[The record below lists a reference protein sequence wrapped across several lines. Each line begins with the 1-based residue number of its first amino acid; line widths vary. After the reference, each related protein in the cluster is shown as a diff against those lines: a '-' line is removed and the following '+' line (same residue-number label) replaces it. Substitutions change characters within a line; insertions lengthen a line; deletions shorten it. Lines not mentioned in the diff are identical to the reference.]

1 SEKMKMPRRF
11 FHSNSLPGEANYAS
25 ETNARHRKGLSFP
38 LEYFHRIPCFIGRG
52 LFVFQRTVEVCFC
65 QVILGVKFQEAR
77 EQNFRLNEIAI
88 AKLANSFLVRFQPDQ
103 QFLIEHSVT
112 RLHDCKDIDRLG
124 LSFDLCTRDGTQM
137 KFVANQI

>member
-1 SEKMKMPRRF
+1 
-11 FHSNSLPGEANYAS
+11 
-25 ETNARHRKGLSFP
+25 HRKGLSFP

-103 QFLIEHSVT
+103 QFLIERSVT
-112 RLHDCKDIDRLG
+112 RPSVCQALFRLNNSRRIPG
-124 LSFDLCTRDGTQM
+124 AACAAALASLATPWLLTFPHTAMMASPINLSS
-137 KFVANQI
+137 VPSY